1 MGVNGKQDETR
12 YIIFQQKTR
21 KNGKT
26 GGKTLLKK
34 PQEKKKKKIQE
45 IQKRDFDKVSGN
57 AENGNEFSTR
67 FWEMLKTK
75 TRTKTMS
82 S

>member
-26 GGKTLLKK
+26 DGKTLEKNTGKK
-34 PQEKKKKKIQE
+34 NNKYKKDRHKILT
-45 IQKRDFDKVSGN
+45 K
-57 AENGNEFSTR
+57 
-67 FWEMLKTK
+67 FWEMLKTETSFQQDFGK
-75 TRTKTMS
+75 C
-82 S
+82 